1 MRIRTHVLYIHV
13 LVILPKQAFICV
25 LRRFLPIFL
34 IVYHVGRDIVLER
47 KFGALQIISL
57 YCYIIYARM
66 RIILNIIVKI
76 CINNLIISIYLL
88 TDAK

>member
-34 IVYHVGRDIVLER
+34 IIYHVGRDIVLER
-47 KFGALQIISL
+47 KFGAL
-57 YCYIIYARM
+57 
-66 RIILNIIVKI
+66 
-76 CINNLIISIYLL
+76 
-88 TDAK
+88 

>member
-13 LVILPKQAFICV
+13 LVILPKTSFICV

-47 KFGALQIISL
+47 KFGAL
-57 YCYIIYARM
+57 
-66 RIILNIIVKI
+66 
-76 CINNLIISIYLL
+76 
-88 TDAK
+88 